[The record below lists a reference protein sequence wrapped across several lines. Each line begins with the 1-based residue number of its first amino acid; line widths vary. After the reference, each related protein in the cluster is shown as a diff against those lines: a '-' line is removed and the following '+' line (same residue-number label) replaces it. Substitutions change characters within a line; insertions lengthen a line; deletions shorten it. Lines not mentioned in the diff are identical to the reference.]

1 MKKITSLM
9 MLLLFVCASAFAQ
22 LPELNG
28 LAVQKG
34 ESVATMTPDTQWY
47 LVWNKRVPQGATDLG
62 GGYFEDRGAGQRMY
76 MTNGVAAFQDG
87 MAATDAAKY
96 LVRFL
101 SDGEDTNGNP
111 QYIVQFA
118 TGNYVNTVSTTKNQ
132 SEATPWNVYN
142 INGEEYHFGMN
153 VAPYGARIDQNG
165 QGNTVA
171 TWGSG
176 VLTETGGNNDF
187 TLYAIE
193 LVEASETELALG
205 RLAAVLADYT
215 ANHPIPEDDLVG
227 DSYGQYSLEA
237 AQAYAAAL
245 EYASDIIDA
254 EGGDLEVTE
263 IDAAAQAIKDAW
275 DALVASRKPFSTF
288 VAPGYYVI
296 KSAFDFSKSTETE
309 PSEDPETGETIP
321 GTTVTKHFAKAIYE
335 EKGAAKWKT
344 FEPKADF
351 LFKVE
356 ASETENIYKVTN
368 MLNGMTFVNIAQSA
382 ATAMSVN
389 DNLISFDWRSDSEM
403 VYANEDDETPTKA
416 VPVVNIRL
424 STGAERAY
432 QYAHCGGHGGGAGVS
447 GNIVG
452 WSTDMA
458 GIGATD
464 WYLDPVDEATAL
476 AWIEAASP
484 VKTITA
490 MIDSVEVIKAA
501 FPNQKTI
508 AEDNSTHIESNNPLI
523 KDATQFHSPM
533 TTDDTQT
540 NGDIEA
546 VYPFLLDG
554 NTSTYWHSRWEDG
567 AQPNGTHYLQVSD
580 IDAESVAF
588 VMTRRPVNNDHPTSM
603 SVWGYDTDNDEL
615 AKDDGVLLAELEM
628 PFTSNTEV
636 ITSAP
641 FLTQGKTVLRFYAES
656 TQGSTASGSNRGYW
670 HCSEFQIYP
679 ATGGYYYGDV
689 NKTQAHVRANEIA
702 AVEAAIATWNAG
714 NYSLEN
720 VTDPNDAAFLAAYNA
735 VVEAY
740 AAWTKVY
747 ADPAPLR
754 NAINDATA
762 FAEMIVTGTNP
773 GQWPEGAGADAIEAA
788 KAVAEAYDMTGAYT
802 PETMAEEVEKMK
814 AAKAEVA
821 GAAIQVVPGKWYT
834 IRFATEDE
842 YEEYGW
848 DKNGAVSEVHG
859 DLYETYVAPAN
870 RTEYTGT
877 NSQGNEVTMYD
888 YEAADEIFK
897 GQNLRFMRGADDSYF
912 RFVEVEGGMALQH
925 ACGWYVSTGGTLTDA
940 PALMSTEAIGY
951 GKSLIK
957 MRQMDGQDINAGGT
971 PSYMHAQVAGHQL
984 VAWAATA
991 IDSRSALYIEE
1002 ADDATVAD
1010 CQEKLLPGLMKFT
1023 VSPVGVSYTSSEV
1036 QLYTFDGYETV
1047 EGGIKVAF
1055 SATDKAEAGKAVLM
1069 VVDGEYP
1076 EKVTDET
1083 ERLAVDLTLGNELA
1097 AVPDST
1103 QALVG
1108 TYKYQWVA
1116 EADTLH
1122 TVTIFQNKM
1131 QMANGEDNTDCARDI
1146 SAYTGAIDL
1155 TLAEAIDTK
1164 DKDMVIEI
1172 TGNVDPTAIK
1182 EVVAKALNAN
1192 GKIYTIDGKYVGNG
1206 NIGTARNMGT
1216 GIYIINGVKIYVK

>member
-28 LAVQKG
+28 VAITKG
-34 ESVATMTPDTQWY
+34 EPVATMTPDTQWY
-47 LVWNKRVPQGATDLG
+47 LVWNKRVHTTQG
-62 GGYFEDRGAGQRMY
+62 GGYFEDK
-76 MTNGVAAFQDG
+76 GVDQNAFMSEGTEVVQDG
-87 MAATDAAKY
+87 MAAVDAAKY

-101 SDGEDTNGNP
+101 TNGVDENGNA
-111 QYIVQFA
+111 QYLIQFG
-118 TGNYVNTVSTTKNQ
+118 TGNYMKAVSLTDNKAVQTTNVLDN
-132 SEATPWNVYN
+132 ATPWNVYN
-142 INGEEYHFGMN
+142 INGMEYHFGMN
-153 VAPYGARIDQNG
+153 IAPFGKRLDENGSGATI
-165 QGNTVA
+165 A
-171 TWGSG
+171 TWGAG
-176 VLTETGGNNDF
+176 EITETDGNNDF

-193 LVEASETELALG
+193 LAEASEMEFALA
-205 RLAAVLADYT
+205 RLAAVYAEYSNSH
-215 ANHPIPEDDLVG
+215 AIPEEELVG
-227 DSYGQYSLEA
+227 NSYGQYSPEA
-237 AQAYAAAL
+237 VEAYAAAL
-245 EYASDIIDA
+245 DWAEQIIDA
-254 EGGDLEVTE
+254 GEDCGLEPAQIE
-263 IDAAAQAIKDAW
+263 AAAQAIKDAW
-275 DALVASRKPFSTF
+275 DAVVASRKPFSSF

-296 KSAFDFSKSTETE
+296 KSAFDFTETQTTE
-309 PSEDPETGETIP
+309 DVEDPETGETIP
-321 GTTVTKHFAKAIYE
+321 GQTIIMHKAKAIYE

-356 ASETENIYKVTN
+356 ASEKENLYKVTN
-368 MLNGMTFVNIAQSA
+368 MLNGLTFNPIRQSA
-382 ATAMSVN
+382 AATMAATDS
-389 DNLISFDWRSDSEM
+389 LISFDWRSNGEL
-403 VYANEDDETPTKA
+403 VYENETDVEPTKT

-424 STGAERAY
+424 AADAERAY
-432 QYAHCGGHGGGAGVS
+432 QYAHCGGHGGGAGKS

-452 WSTDMA
+452 WSTDMSA
-458 GIGATD
+458 IGATD

-484 VKTITA
+484 VKVITA
-490 MIDSVEVIKAA
+490 MIDSVNVIKAA
-501 FPNQKTI
+501 FPGQKTI
-508 AEDNSTHIESNNPLI
+508 AEDNSTHIDNSNPLI
-523 KDATQFHSPM
+523 KDASQLHSPM

-540 NGDIEA
+540 GGDIEA

-554 NTSTYWHSRWEDG
+554 VTTTYWHSRWEDG
-567 AQPNGTHYLQVSD
+567 NRPNGADYLQVSD

-588 VMTRRPVNNDHPTSM
+588 VMTRRPVVNDHVTSM
-603 SVWGYDTDNDEL
+603 SVWGYDANDDEIEKE
-615 AKDDGVLLAELEM
+615 AGVLLAELEM

-641 FLTQGKTVLRFYAES
+641 FLTQGKSVIRFYAE
-656 TQGSTASGSNRGYW
+656 TTTNNRGYW
-670 HCSEFQIYP
+670 HCSEFQLYP
-679 ATGGYYYGDV
+679 ATGGYYYGDEA
-689 NKTQAHVRANEIA
+689 KTQAAVRANEIA
-702 AVEAAIATWNAG
+702 AVEAAIATWNEG
-714 NYSLEN
+714 NYSINN
-720 VTDPNDAAFLAAYNA
+720 VTDPNDAAFVAAYNA

-747 ADPAPLR
+747 ADPTELR
-754 NAINDATA
+754 TAINDATA
-762 FAEMIVTGTNP
+762 FAAMIVNGTNP

-788 KAVAEAYDMTGAYT
+788 KAAAVAYDSTGAYT

-834 IRFATEDE
+834 IRFASEDE
-842 YEEYGW
+842 YEEYDW
-848 DKNGAVSEVHG
+848 DKSGAVSDVHG
-859 DLYETYVAPAN
+859 DLYENYIAPAN
-870 RTEYTGT
+870 RTEYKDGETT
-877 NSQGNEVTMYD
+877 KYD
-888 YEAADEIFK
+888 YETADEIFK

-925 ACGWYVSTGGTLTDA
+925 ACGWYVSVNGTLTDA
-940 PALMSTEAIGY
+940 PALFSSEAIGY

-1002 ADDATVAD
+1002 VDEATVED

-1023 VSPVGVSYTSSEV
+1023 VSPVGVSYSSSEV
-1036 QLYTFDGYETV
+1036 QLYTFDGYETI

-1069 VVDGEYP
+1069 VVAGEYP

-1083 ERLAVDLTLGNELA
+1083 ERIVVDLTLGDALA
-1097 AVPDST
+1097 VVPDST
-1103 QALVG
+1103 QALQG
-1108 TYKYQWVA
+1108 TYKYQWVDA
-1116 EADTLH
+1116 ADTTH
-1122 TVTIFQNKM
+1122 VVTIFDNKM
-1131 QMANGEDNTDCARDI
+1131 QMANGKDNTDCARDI

-1155 TLAEAIDTK
+1155 NLAEEVATEGK
-1164 DKDMVIEI
+1164 DLVIEI
-1172 TGNVDPTAIK
+1172 LGDVETSIN
-1182 EVVAKALNAN
+1182 EVVNKALNAN

-1206 NIGTARNMGT
+1206 NIGTVRNMGT

>member
-9 MLLLFVCASAFAQ
+9 MLLLFVCSSAFAQ
-22 LPELNG
+22 LDELKG
-28 LAVQKG
+28 LAVKKG
-34 ESVATMTPDTQWY
+34 EPAATMTPDTQWY
-47 LVWNKRVPQGATDLG
+47 LVYQQRGG
-62 GGYFEDRGAGQRMY
+62 GGYFEDRGVNQNAY
-76 MTNGVAAFQDG
+76 MSNGTEVVQDG
-87 MAATDAAKY
+87 MAATAAAKW
-96 LVRFL
+96 LVRFI
-101 SDGEDTNGNP
+101 SNGEDEQGNA
-111 QYIVQFA
+111 QYFLQFG
-118 TGNYVNTVSTTKNQ
+118 TGNYMKAVSLTENKAVQTTN
-132 SEATPWNVYN
+132 STETATPWNVYN
-142 INGEEYHFGMN
+142 INGEEYHFAMN
-153 VAPYGARIDQNG
+153 IAPMGKRLDENG
-165 QGNTVA
+165 KGGTIA
-171 TWGSG
+171 TWGAG
-176 VLTETGGNNDF
+176 LLTELNGNNDF
-187 TLYAIE
+187 TFYVVE
-193 LVEASETELALG
+193 LEEASEMQFALAS
-205 RLAAVLADYT
+205 LAAVYAEYST
-215 ANHPIPEDDLVG
+215 GHPIPEDEEVG
-227 DSYGQYSLEA
+227 DAYGQFSPKAVE
-237 AQAYAAAL
+237 AYAAAL
-245 EYASDIIDA
+245 DYAENIIDA
-254 EGGDLEVTE
+254 GEDCGLEPAEV
-263 IDAAAQAIKDAW
+263 DAAAQAIKDAW

-296 KSAFDFSKSTETE
+296 KSAFDFTETTTTPE
-309 PSEDPETGETIP
+309 TEDPETGETI
-321 GTTVTKHFAKAIYE
+321 GGETITKHMAKAIYE

-356 ASETENIYKVTN
+356 ASETENLYKVTN

-382 ATAMSVN
+382 ATSMSVN
-389 DNLISFDWRSDSEM
+389 DNLISFDWRSNSEM
-403 VYANEDDETPTKA
+403 VYANETDATPTKA
-416 VPVVNIRL
+416 VPVVNLRL

-432 QYAHCGGHGGGAGVS
+432 QYAHCGGHGGGAGKS

-464 WYLDPVDEATAL
+464 WYLEPVDEATAL

-484 VKTITA
+484 VKKISA
-490 MIDSVEVIKAA
+490 MIDSVNVIKAA
-501 FPNQKTI
+501 FPSQKTI

-588 VMTRRPVNNDHPTSM
+588 VMTRRPVANDHATSM

-615 AKDDGVLLAELEM
+615 AKEDGVLLAELEM

-641 FLTQGKTVLRFYAES
+641 FLTQGKTVIRFYAES
-656 TQGSTASGSNRGYW
+656 TYGTGGGSNRGYW

-679 ATGGYYYGDV
+679 ATGGYYYGDET
-689 NKTQAHVRANEIA
+689 KTQAYVRASEIA
-702 AVEAAIATWNAG
+702 AVEAAIATWNEG
-714 NYSLEN
+714 NYSINN
-720 VTDPNDAAFLAAYNA
+720 VTDPEDAAFLAAYNA
-735 VVEAY
+735 VVNAY

-747 ADPAPLR
+747 ADPTDLR

-788 KAVAEAYDMTGAYT
+788 KAAAVSYDSTGAYT

-842 YEEYGW
+842 YDEYDW
-848 DKNGAVSEVHG
+848 DKSGAVSDVHG
-859 DLYETYVAPAN
+859 DLYENYVAPAN
-870 RTEYTGT
+870 RVEYKDGETT
-877 NSQGNEVTMYD
+877 KYD
-888 YEAADEIFK
+888 YETADEIFK

-925 ACGWYVSTGGTLTDA
+925 ACGWYVATNGTLTDA

-957 MRQMDGQDINAGGT
+957 VRHMTGEDFNGGGT
-971 PSYMHAQVAGHQL
+971 PSYLHAQVAGHQL

-1002 ADDATVAD
+1002 VENDNIDD

-1023 VSPVGVSYTSSEV
+1023 VSPVGVSYSSDEV
-1036 QLYTFDGYETV
+1036 QLYNFEGYETTENGV
-1047 EGGIKVAF
+1047 KVAF
-1055 SATDKAEAGKAVLM
+1055 STTDKAEAGKAVLM
-1069 VVDGEYP
+1069 VVAGEYDA
-1076 EKVTDET
+1076 KATDEDKIV
-1083 ERLAVDLTLGNELA
+1083 VDLTLGDALA

-1103 QALVG
+1103 QALQG
-1108 TYKYQWVA
+1108 TYKYQWVDA
-1116 EADTLH
+1116 ADTTH
-1122 TVTIFQNKM
+1122 VVTIFENKM
-1131 QMANGEDNTDCARDI
+1131 QMANGKDDTDCARDI

-1155 TLAEAIDTK
+1155 TLAEAISTEGK
-1164 DKDMVIEI
+1164 DLVIEL
-1172 TGNVDPTAIK
+1172 TGDVDPTAIK
-1182 EVVAKALNAN
+1182 DVINKALNAN